1 MIDDDML
8 PPVHSD
14 SDYSDNESDS
24 DMLTGMGNP
33 NRPPPQV
40 RETHSSDD
48 DSDNDNND
56 WAAQSYT
63 ICQVSSSLYQRAVWG
78 EEGR

>member
-14 SDYSDNESDS
+14 SDYSDNEADSD
-24 DMLTGMGNP
+24 DMLTGLGNP

-40 RETHSSDD
+40 REAHSSDD
-48 DSDNDNND
+48 DSDNDSWAPQND
-56 WAAQSYT
+56 Y

-78 EEGR
+78 EEGQ

>member
-14 SDYSDNESDS
+14 SDYSDNEADS

-33 NRPPPQV
+33 NRPPPQA
-40 RETHSSDD
+40 REAHSSDD

-56 WAAQSYT
+56 
-63 ICQVSSSLYQRAVWG
+63 
-78 EEGR
+78 

>member
-24 DMLTGMGNP
+24 DMLTGSGNP

-40 RETHSSDD
+40 REAHSSDD
-48 DSDNDNND
+48 DSDNDS
-56 WAAQSYT
+56 WAPQNEY

-78 EEGR
+78 EEGQ

>member
-24 DMLTGMGNP
+24 DMLTGAGNP

-40 RETHSSDD
+40 REAHSSDD
-48 DSDNDNND
+48 DSDNDS
-56 WAAQSYT
+56 WAPQNEY

-78 EEGR
+78 EEGQ